1 MPDGKKQQRRRKKA
15 KCSHEER
22 KAKSNK
28 TDDVPQEV
36 SFNQMENK
44 CWIYRKPG
52 HFQNNCPKKDKIPK
66 DQCAKSK
73 AINRQVQMTLT
84 HSSPPSLPTISEASV
99 VQEAADASATMD
111 TSSTTSSMNWMQQ
124 YVLQDSTGVAFSQQ
138 TQTDMRDLILLDN
151 QSTVDT
157 ICNPNYVTNIRPA
170 KTPMILVSN
179 TGEKRVTQEADV
191 ANYGTVWYDPT
202 GVTNIVS
209 LTAMKQRFRVTFDSD
224 QDSHFLVR
232 GPSEI

>member
-1 MPDGKKQQRRRKKA
+1 MPDGKKQQRRRNKA

-84 HSSPPSLPTISEASV
+84 HSSPQMTLTHSSPPSLPTISEASV

-124 YVLQDSTGVAFSQQ
+124 YVQDSTGVTFSQQ
-138 TQTDMRDLILLDN
+138 TRN
-151 QSTVDT
+151 RHE
-157 ICNPNYVTNIRPA
+157 RPYSFGQ
-170 KTPMILVSN
+170 PI
-179 TGEKRVTQEADV
+179 
-191 ANYGTVWYDPT
+191 YG
-202 GVTNIVS
+202 
-209 LTAMKQRFRVTFDSD
+209 
-224 QDSHFLVR
+224 
-232 GPSEI
+232 